1 MNKISK
7 WVKQQFA
14 ETKLL
19 LRSIPAVV
27 VVGFVIALIAMNL
40 LANKSIELG
49 SWSYMANGEQWLA
62 LDCAIIVSWLS
73 FLCMDIITKR
83 FGPKAA
89 TTVTIVAML
98 CNLLMA
104 GLLALGSTFNGGWGA
119 AWDDSNVFHPDV
131 NAGLDATMRGTPFVL
146 FGSTVAFL
154 VSGIIN
160 IFANYGIGKLFK
172 KNPDGVGAYICR
184 TYVSTLLGQFIDNLL
199 FAFIV
204 SHTLFGWSV
213 LQCVMCSLAGCVVE
227 LICEAIFS
235 PLGYMI
241 CKKWNK
247 DGVGNEYLNF
257 VQVNTADPIR

>member
-1 MNKISK
+1 MNKIGK
-7 WVKQQFA
+7 WLKQQFA

-19 LRSIPAVV
+19 LRSIPSVV
-27 VVGFVIALIAMNL
+27 VVGFVIALVAMNL

-49 SWSYMANGEQWLA
+49 SWSYMSNGEQWIA
-62 LDCAIIVSWLS
+62 LDCAIIVSWLA

-89 TTVTIVAML
+89 TIITIVAML

-104 GLLALGSTFNGGWGA
+104 GLLALGSAFNGSWGA
-119 AWDDSNVFHPDV
+119 YYDLGMIDSV
-131 NAGLDATMRGTPFVL
+131 NDGLNLTMRGTPFVL

-160 IFANYGIGKLFK
+160 IFANYGVGKLFK
-172 KNPDGVGAYICR
+172 KNPDGMGAYICR
-184 TYVSTLLGQFIDNLL
+184 SYVSTLLGQFIDNLL

-247 DGVGNEYLNF
+247 EGVGNEYLNF